1 MADGIKEG
9 HAGSKISQTTG
20 RREDDVNRP
29 KRERGLF
36 DSRGQLAVLYRT
48 WRLRTI
54 KLHASYAQHGQNRD
68 RKHNDAH
75 APKPL

>member
-9 HAGSKISQTTG
+9 HAGSKISQATG
-20 RREDDVNRP
+20 RCQDDVNRP

-36 DSRGQLAVLYRT
+36 NSRGQLAVLYRT
-48 WRLRTI
+48 RRLGAI

-75 APKPL
+75 SPKPL